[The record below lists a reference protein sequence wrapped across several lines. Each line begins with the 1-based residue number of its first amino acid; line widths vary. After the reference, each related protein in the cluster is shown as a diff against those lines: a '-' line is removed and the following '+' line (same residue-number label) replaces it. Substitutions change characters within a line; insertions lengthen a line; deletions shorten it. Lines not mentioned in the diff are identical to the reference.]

1 MKGLNKLI
9 LATAIAAATSS
20 AFAMQ
25 ALDDDTMS
33 NTTGQDGLTITL
45 KTDVTIGALRIHD
58 KDGLTGSSA
67 LGLTVTGNGRVDATG
82 FNSYFNGAGVD
93 STYSAGGST
102 AGTKPADL
110 QRSATIFIQGGAAG
124 LTPAAGNGVNTLQG
138 IAIKD
143 ASVGANTVLKID
155 AGSLANGLTPVLHI
169 GVNAGAQVIGLGG
182 TAIKVVG
189 GNGNNY
195 YTANSAG
202 AAGGALVSAAS
213 ANILSFDAGT
223 TLTTGG
229 ASLNIDLGNQPTGHL
244 IWGQSTLSEDA
255 NGNLIALSSLNVLQG
270 ANGIGITGLKVQAA
284 GAATAVTT
292 KLTVD
297 VVAGGLSIGTET
309 VGGIGQ
315 DIAIQDIRLGNA
327 YTTAGAIDTTVNT
340 GGRTAG
346 LAGSIGSVYID
357 NLRTAAQTITI
368 SGH

>member
-1 MKGLNKLI
+1 MKGLNKLV

-67 LGLTVTGNGRVDATG
+67 LGTTYVGTDAGRVNATG
-82 FNSYFNGAGVD
+82 FNSYFNSAAGTD
-93 STYSAGGST
+93 STYTAGGST
-102 AGTKPADL
+102 AGTKTADL
-110 QRSATIFIQGGAAG
+110 QRSATIVIQGGAAG
-124 LTPAAGNGVNTLQG
+124 ANGVNAFQG

-143 ASVGANTVLKID
+143 ASAGANTVLKID
-155 AGSLANGLTPVLHI
+155 SGSLANGLTPVLHI
-169 GVNAGAQVIGLGG
+169 GVNAGAQTIGLGG

-202 AAGGALVSAAS
+202 AAGGALVTASS
-213 ANILSFDAGT
+213 ANILSFDTGT

-229 ASLNIDLGNQPTGHL
+229 ATLNIDLGNQPTGHL
-244 IWGQSTLSEDA
+244 IWGTSTLNEVG
-255 NGNLIALSSLNVLQG
+255 GNLITLGSLNVLQG

-284 GAATAVTT
+284 GVATSITT

-309 VGGIGQ
+309 VGGTGQ

-327 YTTAGAIDTTVNT
+327 YTPAGAIDTTVNT